1 VRLCIIIVNH
11 RTPSLVLDAVSSL
24 DGQVDPVTDQVVI
37 VDNDSRD
44 DSVPRI
50 DAAIVQRGYGAWC
63 SLVRAPRNAGIA
75 AGNNVG
81 IRAADADFYLLLD
94 CETRVAPGGIAT
106 LLSEVKAHPLV
117 GIAGPKLETPEGAPH
132 PSCFRDHTPVSELLN
147 AAETRP
153 LTAVL
158 SEYDLSVAVGDDPRD
173 VDWVSFACVLLR
185 REVIERIG
193 LLDEGYFMFF
203 EDSDYC
209 RAARESG
216 FRVRYFPNARATVRA
231 IGEDP
236 LAAASDPQR
245 TAAPVK
251 RQPRSYY
258 KSRARY
264 FRKGYGPLG
273 PWAANTCWQLGR
285 SVSLGREMVG
295 RKAARVAEKAWLDN
309 WIDAFKVY

>member
-1 VRLCIIIVNH
+1 MRLCIVIINH

-24 DGQVDPVTDQVVI
+24 DGQVDPVTDQVIV

-50 DAAIVQRGYGAWC
+50 DAAIAQRGYGAWC
-63 SLVRAPRNAGIA
+63 SLVRAPRNAGFA

-94 CETRVAPGGIAT
+94 CETRVAPGAIST
-106 LLSEVKAHPLV
+106 LLSEMKAHPLV
-117 GIAGPKLETPEGAPH
+117 GIAGPRLERPDGTAH
-132 PSCFRDHTPVSELLN
+132 VSCFRDHSPVSELLS

-153 LTAVL
+153 LTAAL
-158 SEYDLSVAVGDDPRD
+158 SCFDLSLAVGDEPRD

-185 REVIERIG
+185 REVIERVG

-209 RAARESG
+209 RAARETG
-216 FRVRYFPNARATVRA
+216 FRVRYFPQARAVYRA
-231 IGEDP
+231 VSPGVLGATSDAQR
-236 LAAASDPQR
+236 AAAPR
-245 TAAPVK
+245 K
-251 RQPRSYY
+251 RQPRSFY

-285 SVSLGREMVG
+285 SVSLGWELAG
-295 RKAARVAEKAWLDN
+295 RKAPHSAEKAWLDN
-309 WIDAFKVY
+309 WIDAFKL

>member
-1 VRLCIIIVNH
+1 MRLCIVIINH

-24 DGQVDPVTDQVVI
+24 DGQVDPVTDQVIV

-50 DAAIVQRGYGAWC
+50 DAAIAQRGYGAWC
-63 SLVRAPRNAGIA
+63 SLVRAPRNSGFA
-75 AGNNVG
+75 AGNNLG

-94 CETRVAPGGIAT
+94 CEARVAPGGIAT
-106 LLSEVKAHPLV
+106 LLSEMKAHPLV
-117 GIAGPKLETPEGAPH
+117 GIGGPRLETPEGMPRV
-132 PSCFRDHTPVSELLN
+132 SCFRDHSPVSELLA
-147 AAETRP
+147 AAETRR
-153 LTAVL
+153 LTAAL
-158 SEYDLSVAVGDDPRD
+158 SCFDLSLAVGDEPRD

-185 REVIERIG
+185 REVIERVG

-216 FRVRYFPNARATVRA
+216 FRVRHFPSARAVYRA
-231 IGEDP
+231 ISPDLLGVTSEAQR
-236 LAAASDPQR
+236 AATTR
-245 TAAPVK
+245 K
-251 RQPRSYY
+251 RQPRSFY

-285 SVSLGREMVG
+285 SVSLGRELAG
-295 RKAARVAEKAWLDN
+295 RKAPHLAERAWLDN
-309 WIDAFKVY
+309 WIDAFKI

>member
-1 VRLCIIIVNH
+1 VRLCIVIVNH

-24 DGQVDPVTDQVVI
+24 DGQVDPVTDQVIV

-50 DAAIVQRGYGAWC
+50 DAAIMQRGYGAWC
-63 SLVRAPRNAGIA
+63 SLVRAPRNAGFA

-94 CETRVAPGGIAT
+94 CETRVASGAITT
-106 LLSEVKAHPLV
+106 LLSEMKAHPLV
-117 GIAGPKLETPEGAPH
+117 GIAGPRLETPQGGH
-132 PSCFRDHTPVSELLN
+132 HVSCFRDHSPVSELLS
-147 AAETRP
+147 AAETQP
-153 LTAVL
+153 LTAAL
-158 SEYDLSVAVGDDPRD
+158 NRYELPLAVGDEPRD
-173 VDWVSFACVLLR
+173 VDWVSFSCVLLR
-185 REVIERIG
+185 REVVERVG
-193 LLDEGYFMFF
+193 LLDEGYYMFF

-216 FRVRYFPNARATVRA
+216 FRVRYFPNARAVVRDLSLLSA
-231 IGEDP
+231 TRE
-236 LAAASDPQR
+236 AQRSAASP
-245 TAAPVK
+245 K
-251 RQPRSYY
+251 RQPRSFY

-285 SVSLGREMVG
+285 SVSLGRELAG
-295 RKAARVAEKAWLDN
+295 RKIPHVAQKAWLDN
-309 WIDAFKVY
+309 WIDAFKL

>member
-1 VRLCIIIVNH
+1 MRLCIVIINH

-24 DGQVDPVTDQVVI
+24 DGQVDPVTDQVIV

-50 DAAIVQRGYGAWC
+50 DAAIAQRGYGAWC
-63 SLVRAPRNAGIA
+63 SLVRAPRNSGFA
-75 AGNNVG
+75 AGNNLG
-81 IRAADADFYLLLD
+81 MRAADADFYLLLD
-94 CETRVAPGGIAT
+94 CETRVAPGAIAT
-106 LLSEVKAHPLV
+106 LLSEMKAHPLV
-117 GIAGPKLETPEGAPH
+117 GIAGPRLETPDGNAQV
-132 PSCFRDHTPVSELLN
+132 SCFRDHSPVSELLA

-153 LTAVL
+153 LTAAL
-158 SEYDLSVAVGDDPRD
+158 SCFDLSLAVGDEPRD

-185 REVIERIG
+185 REVIERVG

-216 FRVRYFPNARATVRA
+216 FRVRYFPNARAVYRA
-231 IGEDP
+231 TSPDLLGAVSDAQR
-236 LAAASDPQR
+236 AATPR
-245 TAAPVK
+245 K
-251 RQPRSYY
+251 RQPRSFY

-285 SVSLGREMVG
+285 SVSLGRELAG
-295 RKAARVAEKAWLDN
+295 RKVPHLAERAWLDN
-309 WIDAFKVY
+309 WIDAFRL

>member
-1 VRLCIIIVNH
+1 
-11 RTPSLVLDAVSSL
+11 VLDAVSSL
-24 DGQVDPVTDQVVI
+24 DGQVDPVTDQVVV

-50 DAAIVQRGYGAWC
+50 DAAIAQRGYGAWC

-94 CETRVAPGGIAT
+94 CETRVAPGAIAT
-106 LLSEVKAHPLV
+106 LLAEVKAHPLV
-117 GIAGPKLETPEGAPH
+117 GIAGPKLETPDGALQ
-132 PSCFRDHTPVSELLN
+132 PSCFRDHSPVSELLT
-147 AAETRP
+147 AAETSP
-153 LTAVL
+153 LTAAL
-158 SEYDLSVAVGDDPRD
+158 SDFDVCIPVADEPRD

-185 REVIERIG
+185 REVVERIG

-216 FRVRYFPNARATVRA
+216 FRVRYFPNAKAVVRA
-231 IGEDP
+231 IGADP
-236 LAAASDPQR
+236 LAAAAGDLQR
-245 TAAPVK
+245 TAAPK
-251 RQPRSYY
+251 RQPRSFY

-273 PWAANTCWQLGR
+273 PWAANTFWQLGR
-285 SVSLGREMVG
+285 SVSLGRELAG
-295 RKAARVAEKAWLDN
+295 RKPAHVAEKAWLDN